1 MTVGTGIFLSA
12 VFLGIVVL
20 LISTKDKWTWKALFL
35 YPAIASFVLGLVIA
49 AVAYLQD
56 RNRDKD
62 RASVRVTVSYDS
74 KSLDPD
80 YPIHIFIVNN
90 GTKTVTEING
100 YLSARKS
107 GHSENLISS
116 GFDHYSFE
124 SDLILEPKSSCN
136 LYYKLPKPYSYSGGN
151 PLKAPEKLEWGVEN
165 IRPIFR

>member
-62 RASVRVTVSYDS
+62 LASVRVTVSYDS

-100 YLSARKS
+100 YLSAREA
-107 GHSENLISS
+107 GHSGNLITYD
-116 GFDHYSFE
+116 FDPYE
-124 SDLILEPKSSCN
+124 LKSDRILEPKSSCD
-136 LYYKLPKPYSYSGGN
+136 LYYRLPTPRTYSQK